1 MNAPNPNITGKGAAP
16 GNAEFPLG
24 EKDSDIPQKGWYS
37 RGYLPHRDEIG
48 LLQTITIRL
57 ADSLPQSKLRQLEE
71 ELKHLPEDKRDAHR
85 RATIEK
91 WLDAGMGCCALRHPA
106 VVQNALLHA
115 DGLRYRLLAWCIM
128 PNHAHILIQPLTSLP
143 RIVQAW
149 KGFTGNWAMS
159 HNVELGLGI
168 PGKRFWQREMWDR
181 YIRDETHLR
190 NAIVYIHENPV
201 KARLCRVPEAWRWSS
216 AFLAEKNLGAP
227 GSTAPANAI
236 LGSAIPG
243 NAAPGSAKFP
253 LGE

>member
-1 MNAPNPNITGKGAAP
+1 MNAPISNITGKDAAP
-16 GNAEFPLG
+16 EGALGNAKFPLG
-24 EKDSDIPQKGWYS
+24 KKDSDIPPKGWYS
-37 RGYLPHRDEIG
+37 RGYLPHRDETG
-48 LLQTITIRL
+48 LLQAITIRL

-106 VVQNALLHA
+106 VAGIVQNALFHA

-128 PNHAHILIQPLTSLP
+128 PNHAHILIQPLTSLT

-149 KGFTGNWAMS
+149 KGFMGNWAMS

-190 NAIVYIHENPV
+190 NAIMYIHENPV
-201 KARLCRVPEAWRWSS
+201 KVRLCRVPEAWRWSD
-216 AFLAEKNLGAP
+216 AFLAGKNLGAP
-227 GSTAPANAI
+227 RSTASAN
-236 LGSAIPG
+236 AIPG
-243 NAAPGSAKFP
+243 NAKFP